1 MIELLLDAGAD
12 ANASTWAES
21 GEASEALFAAA
32 EENHAE
38 IIELLLAHGAVVDGT
53 NLGGRSPL
61 IHSAYFNSP
70 DVIRVLLTH
79 GADIDLQDVTGY
91 TALHWAATDGNLEA
105 AQVLI
110 ENGAALDI
118 ETNMGQT
125 PLEIRTDEAIIELLR
140 AAGAHEPLYGEW
152 ANEMI
157 PRDGMYT
164 YSPDGT
170 GFFYSLP
177 TDDEPTSEFRYTVEE
192 KWADEEGN
200 VYYKVLGLFDNI
212 PYDESDAD
220 DWYATHKIHAS
231 GEVMELVYS
240 PTKYVDFGEAGATY
254 KILNRQ

>member
-1 MIELLLDAGAD
+1 
-12 ANASTWAES
+12 
-21 GEASEALFAAA
+21 
-32 EENHAE
+32 
-38 IIELLLAHGAVVDGT
+38 
-53 NLGGRSPL
+53 
-61 IHSAYFNSP
+61 
-70 DVIRVLLTH
+70 
-79 GADIDLQDVTGY
+79 
-91 TALHWAATDGNLEA
+91 
-105 AQVLI
+105 
-110 ENGAALDI
+110 
-118 ETNMGQT
+118 
-125 PLEIRTDEAIIELLR
+125 LLR